1 MLAFGLVDEEYKSS
15 VMDYIRSKGVACS
28 IYGAQFLLEAVYAGE
43 DGEYGR
49 SLMNSVEEKVGT
61 I

>member
-1 MLAFGLVDEEYKSS
+1 MDEEYKSS